1 MKQWL
6 KRREDWLLFIAIWMF
21 GVSLFTPKEFLILTE
36 VVSVLF
42 FGVLSLYYW
51 VVESSIFP
59 LVVWRG
65 LGVLNIIFFLIH
77 SILLFL
83 VLFIQV

>member
-1 MKQWL
+1 MNFKQWFR
-6 KRREDWLLFIAIWMF
+6 RREDWLLFIAIWMF
-21 GVSLFTPKEFLILTE
+21 VVSLFTPSEFLILTE
-36 VVSVLF
+36 VVSVIF

-51 VVESSIFP
+51 GIESSIFP

-65 LGVLNIIFFLIH
+65 LGILNAIMFLIH

-83 VLFIQV
+83 VIFN